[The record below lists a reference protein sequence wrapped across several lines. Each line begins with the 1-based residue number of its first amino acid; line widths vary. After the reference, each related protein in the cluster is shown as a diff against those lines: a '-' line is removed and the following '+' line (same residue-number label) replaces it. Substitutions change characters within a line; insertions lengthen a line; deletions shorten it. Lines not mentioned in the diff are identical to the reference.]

1 MLSKRRH
8 WVSTII
14 RFDYGSNGRLKGM
27 RGTEG
32 FGECGGRVR
41 LVNTAAELRSARQA
55 TQNDGLSYTAASF
68 ARLDRPHKTMACRT
82 RPRASLGSTGHT
94 KRWPVVHGRELR
106 SARQATQNDGLS
118 YKRSEG
124 RE

>member
-1 MLSKRRH
+1 MVAMAGLRGCAERRGLESAADESG
-8 WVSTII
+8 WSTP
-14 RFDYGSNGRLKGM
+14 
-27 RGTEG
+27 
-32 FGECGGRVR
+32 
-41 LVNTAAELRSARQA
+41 QP
-55 TQNDGLSYTAASF
+55 SF

-118 YKRSEG
+118 YTAASFARLDRPHKTMACRTSVQRDES
-124 RE
+124 